1 VFVCYSCTYNP
12 KKLLCHR
19 PWNRSS
25 RTNWLNSTENRSTPS
40 TDSTLVDSVDRLD
53 FAENRSTPSTRFPL
67 FIGLFIFRCTTLVEQ
82 RVFQRHVCLSVT
94 TMYCAHGVVT
104 RQLADMPTREITWS
118 LCKNDWT
125 DRVAI
130 FLRVDWPRPVSFCV
144 RWVSHPKS
152 AVRDVSWRRSL
163 LVIKYFAALYL
174 TNGSSRR
181 MVKIEHYTVLR
192 RQRCI
197 VNGLLQVGLPRVL
210 EYSLVLDFKKYSS
223 NVLVLEYSFNSS
235 FGRKFQF
242 PVTVLQINKQL
253 LELYANLA
261 PSPSSCELGDL
272 IHWKLHCSL
281 YQVIVPYLLLL
292 SAVMTCNLY

>member
-40 TDSTLVDSVDRLD
+40 TDSTL
-53 FAENRSTPSTRFPL
+53 
-67 FIGLFIFRCTTLVEQ
+67 
-82 RVFQRHVCLSVT
+82 VCLSVT

-152 AVRDVSWRRSL
+152 AVRDVSSRRSL

-181 MVKIEHYTVLR
+181 MVKTEHYTVLR
-192 RQRCI
+192 RQRRI

-210 EYSLVLDFKKYSS
+210 EYSWVLDFKKYSS

-242 PVTVLQINKQL
+242 PVTV
-253 LELYANLA
+253 
-261 PSPSSCELGDL
+261 
-272 IHWKLHCSL
+272 
-281 YQVIVPYLLLL
+281 
-292 SAVMTCNLY
+292 